1 MKILNDNIED
11 IWQALCGVL
20 FIAGFFG
27 IVFSIIYG
35 VAINCKV
42 WQEQSYQA
50 QMAGIEQCK
59 KLEGVPMI
67 GSDYQLEN
75 CIFKK

>member
-1 MKILNDNIED
+1 MTILGED
-11 IWQALCGVL
+11 IKEIWQALCGIL
-20 FIAGFFG
+20 FISGFFG
-27 IVFSIIYG
+27 IVFSIIYAVG
-35 VAINCKV
+35 TNCKT

-67 GSDYQLEN
+67 SDYQLKD